1 MSNEPENNNN
11 YMMRTPRARP
21 DLRLAESYIPGVVAW
36 VKGIAYTSLCLLVQY
51 GNIEVGFDG
60 AGKLLMLRALPLVI
74 LYYDHIIYSYIM
86 TANTYVDST
95 AVATDVIAGTIA
107 AQFAHL
113 DYSCTSAWCWL
124 IPLIWA
130 ALGACHVYNGDW
142 YIPRG
147 GNHIITACCVLFMFL
162 FSKGIPHHPT
172 SHHHTN
178 MTTDPLI
185 SGGTAGQTT
194 SIMPYYAR
202 AASYLSLVVIDAYM
216 IRPPLQREKDRV
228 GLIRYGALLFAPI
241 IPLVACM
248 LILAGVQVAKIY
260 VEMSAAPAS
269 SDHHGAPPPHQ
280 PLLNSYTGSQSQQK
294 AAEKSLVQGG
304 GFQHH
309 FPVAAQRVATP
320 NSVDALD
327 VQEAFRLAKL
337 HYMDGKASV

>member
-11 YMMRTPRARP
+11 YMRTPRARP

-51 GNIEVGFDG
+51 GNIEVGYDG

-74 LYYDHIIYSYIM
+74 LYYDHIIYSSLL
-86 TANTYVDST
+86 TANPFVDGT

-113 DYSCTSAWCWL
+113 DYSCTSVWCWL

-130 ALGACHVYNGDW
+130 GLGACHVYNGDW
-142 YIPRG
+142 FIPRG
-147 GNHIITACCVLFMFL
+147 LNHIITACCVLFMFL
-162 FSKGIPHHPT
+162 FSKGVPHTASSPPHLSNATTLIAIPMTSPT
-172 SHHHTN
+172 S
-178 MTTDPLI
+178 
-185 SGGTAGQTT
+185 
-194 SIMPYYAR
+194 SITPYYAR

-216 IRPPLQREKDRV
+216 LRPPLQREKDRV
-228 GLIRYGALLFAPI
+228 GLLRYGALLFAPI
-241 IPLVACM
+241 IPLIACV
-248 LILAGVQVAKIY
+248 LILVGVQVTKIY
-260 VEMSAAPAS
+260 LEMSALPAAQE
-269 SDHHGAPPPHQ
+269 HHSQLPHHNQTTSVQQQQ
-280 PLLNSYTGSQSQQK
+280 PKS
-294 AAEKSLVQGG
+294 AAKPL

-309 FPVAAQRVATP
+309 FPVATQRAAAP